1 MGNFLVKEPPEFSQ
15 ELKTLEPTDRA
26 HADVFN
32 ALFGQLINNDAFL
45 KKRIELLAENLKV
58 GTTKEIEAMLDAG
71 KIEDGTI
78 VIITDDYTAPVSITE
93 KDINSVS

>member
-1 MGNFLVKEPPEFSQ
+1 MPDFTVKDPPEYNDKMQ
-15 ELKTLEPTDRA
+15 MLEPTDRA

-32 ALFGQLINNDAFL
+32 ALFEKLLNNEAFL
-45 KKRIELLAENLKV
+45 KKMIELLAENLKV

>member
-15 ELKTLEPTDRA
+15 ELKTLESTDRA

-45 KKRIELLAENLKV
+45 KKMIELLAENLKV